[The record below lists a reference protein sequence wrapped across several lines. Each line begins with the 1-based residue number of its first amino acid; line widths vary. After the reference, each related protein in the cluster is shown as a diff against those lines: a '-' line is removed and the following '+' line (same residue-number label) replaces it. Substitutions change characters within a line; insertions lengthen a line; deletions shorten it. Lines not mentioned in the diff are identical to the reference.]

1 MNVSPVFSEAALSSS
16 LQAGRD
22 EGNQVDEA
30 QAVLDA
36 KARVYALFLDE
47 SMCFSYDP
55 QFFFLMCV
63 IIGNL

>member
-1 MNVSPVFSEAALSSS
+1 MNVSPVFSEAAVSSS

-36 KARVYALFLDE
+36 KARVYALF
-47 SMCFSYDP
+47 FR
-55 QFFFLMCV
+55 
-63 IIGNL
+63 